1 MLCHK
6 RLLNNSKT
14 CVNLTQIE
22 DWRFWRSP
30 VYYTSVCK
38 HPQWKRFVKIILSTW
53 CIPTKSIFSCNI
65 QSNPCLRKKEK
76 LILDKS
82 QTFLKAIP
90 RRVDMHTR
98 QMCIKW
104 IFCPHSTF
112 SETVLHVSTKEG
124 GGDLSLRKFLTA
136 LSDICCPLPL
146 NRQERDTV
154 EKSRIRFRSS
164 LFFLI
169 FFLVLTKHSGEKS
182 NPFQIIIVLL
192 SQLQMQ
198 LPPLQLVNGTFIFLM
213 DLNYYS
219 DKKHSDR
226 KFLACKI

>member
-1 MLCHK
+1 MDFLPSFNFL
-6 RLLNNSKT
+6 RNSPP
-14 CVNLTQIE
+14 LFHE
-22 DWRFWRSP
+22 G
-30 VYYTSVCK
+30 
-38 HPQWKRFVKIILSTW
+38 
-53 CIPTKSIFSCNI
+53 
-65 QSNPCLRKKEK
+65 
-76 LILDKS
+76 
-82 QTFLKAIP
+82 
-90 RRVDMHTR
+90 
-98 QMCIKW
+98 
-104 IFCPHSTF
+104 
-112 SETVLHVSTKEG
+112 G
-124 GGDLSLRKFLTA
+124 GGDLSLGKFLTA

-182 NPFQIIIVLL
+182 NPFQTIIVLL